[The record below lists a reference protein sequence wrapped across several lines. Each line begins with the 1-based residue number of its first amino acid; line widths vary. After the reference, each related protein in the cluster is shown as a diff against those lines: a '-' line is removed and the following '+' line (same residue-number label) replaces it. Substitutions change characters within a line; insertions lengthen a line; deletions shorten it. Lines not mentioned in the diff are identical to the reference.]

1 MLSKLGFVLPYWADV
16 TLEDLVHF
24 SKLGD
29 DLGYDSVWVP
39 EMWGRDAFSLIS
51 TIAANT
57 KKLKMGTA
65 VISVY
70 SRSPALIAQTAAT
83 IDEYSQGRMILG
95 IGMSSI
101 YLNENWHSMK
111 FEKPLLRTRESV
123 EVIRE
128 ILEGEKLDYEGE
140 IFSLKYF
147 KLLFKPYRKNLP
159 IYIASLGPKNIK
171 LTSEIADGWLPF
183 MVSNEFINSNEKVL
197 RSKNKDMQIAPFIP
211 ALISKDPEESK
222 FYVKELIAL
231 YVASMGD
238 YYHKQIASYGFKKE
252 ADDVKKFWR
261 KDKER
266 AIDCVTDEIL
276 NLISIYGDK
285 DSGSELL
292 EKFSESSDLPIL
304 MFPPKAPKEL
314 IEYSMKEFI

>member
-1 MLSKLGFVLPYWADV
+1 MSKLGFVLPYWADIS
-16 TLEDLVHF
+16 LDDLLHF

-39 EMWGRDAFSLIS
+39 EMWGRDAFSIIS
-51 TIAANT
+51 TIATNT
-57 KKLKMGTA
+57 KKIKFGTA

-83 IDEYSQGRMILG
+83 IDEYSRGRMMLG
-95 IGMSSI
+95 IGMSSV

-111 FEKPLLRTRESV
+111 FEKPLLRTKECV
-123 EVIRE
+123 QVIKE
-128 ILEGEKLDYEGE
+128 ILKGEKLNYEGE

-183 MVSNEFINSNEKVL
+183 MVSCEFINSSKKII
-197 RSKNKDMQIAPFIP
+197 RAKNKDIQIAPFVP
-211 ALISKDPEESK
+211 ALISEDPKESK
-222 FYVKELIAL
+222 ILVKELIAF
-231 YVASMGD
+231 YIGSMGD
-238 YYHKQIASYGFKKE
+238 YYHKQIASYGFKEE
-252 ADDVKKFWR
+252 ADFIKEYWR
-261 KDKER
+261 KDKKK
-266 AIDCVTDEIL
+266 AIDCVSDDIL

-285 DSGSELL
+285 DSGKKMLD
-292 EKFSESSDLPIL
+292 KFTSTADLPIL
-304 MFPPKAPKEL
+304 MFPPKASKEL
-314 IEYSMKEFI
+314 IEYSMKELV